1 METMRDIR
9 NRMKSVRQTRQ
20 ITGALKLIST
30 SKLRKARRRLED
42 TLPYFE
48 GISDAMRD
56 IVCHSEEN
64 GQKWFDKRER
74 KADRKIA
81 TLVITAN
88 MGKAGGYNHA
98 VIRYVE
104 ERCPEGSF
112 LMFVGN
118 VGKRYFVEKNYV
130 VLEDFVVNTKEPSVY
145 EAKEI
150 AAFAT
155 SQFLAGKIDEFRI
168 VYTRMR
174 SIVLLEPTMQVLL
187 PLDAIA
193 IAKAGGPGQGA
204 GAGKAA
210 EQAGAS
216 CDGDLSPY
224 RYLPSE
230 AGLFDAL
237 VPQYLEGIAYGAL
250 VSAFASEQAARM
262 TAMEA
267 ATKNADEMLGRLSL
281 RYNRA
286 RQATIT
292 SEITE
297 IVAGAAALED

>member
-20 ITGALKLIST
+20 VTGALKLIST

-42 TLPYFE
+42 TLPYFD

-56 IVCHSEEN
+56 IISHSEES
-64 GQKWFDKRER
+64 GQKWFDKREKKAAR
-74 KADRKIA
+74 KVA
-81 TLVITAN
+81 TLVVTAD

-98 VIRYVE
+98 IIRYVE
-104 ERCPEGSF
+104 EGCPAGSL

-118 VGKRYFVEKNYV
+118 VGKRYFVEKDYV
-130 VLEDFVVNTKEPSVY
+130 LVEDFAVSTKEPSVY

-150 AAFAT
+150 AAFAA
-155 SQFLAGKIDEFRI
+155 SQFLEGKIDEFRV

-174 SIVLLEPTMQVLL
+174 SMVLLEPTMQVLL
-187 PLDAIA
+187 PLDAAA
-193 IAKAGGPGQGA
+193 IAKAGGI
-204 GAGKAA
+204 GKSAEAA
-210 EQAGAS
+210 DAKVGEESA
-216 CDGDLSPY
+216 Y
-224 RYLPSE
+224 RYMPSE
-230 AGLFDAL
+230 EGLFDAL
-237 VPQYLEGIAYGAL
+237 VPQYLKGTVYGAL

-262 TAMEA
+262 TAMDA

-286 RQATIT
+286 RQAAIT
-292 SEITE
+292 SEVSE